1 MLMVAPSGMVKDEIR
16 RLTPIFFL
24 QRVDIHRD
32 SGVRGCGRERK
43 AHNRSEFLEETQRIE
58 SCKQRQQNLVYA
70 AALDE
75 QCQQHRAHVLEHWH
89 HSGETKTGKGLS
101 DQAEYADRR
110 KTHDHHGHFH
120 HNIVALLEEVRYQL
134 GLILQLGEDNAD
146 DQCKH
151 DNLQHFAVG
160 ERTDRVFRDDVQQG
174 FRKADRIRRSGDFGG
189 LDLRHIQTH
198 ARLDQ
203 KTDTECNGNRHHRG
217 ENVKADDLYADLA
230 ERFTVADGGGAAD
243 QRAEYQRYDQHLHQA
258 DKALTDNIK
267 NAVYQHVLHKIHI
280 SCEHVERNADDCTGD
295 QRDEDPCSQTDFLFL
310 FYFIHLFTPVC
321 RWDMYSLSASCQSGI

>member
-32 SGVRGCGRERK
+32 SGVRGCSRERK
-43 AHNRSEFLEETQRIE
+43 AHNRSKFLEETQRIE

-70 AALDE
+70 AALDD
-75 QCQQHRAHVLEHWH
+75 QRQQHRAHVLEHWH
-89 HSGETKTGKGLS
+89 HSGETKTGKGLR

-203 KTDTECNGNRHHRG
+203 QTDAECNGNRHHRG
-217 ENVKADDLYADLA
+217 ENVKPM
-230 ERFTVADGGGAAD
+230 
-243 QRAEYQRYDQHLHQA
+243 
-258 DKALTDNIK
+258 I
-267 NAVYQHVLHKIHI
+267 
-280 SCEHVERNADDCTGD
+280 
-295 QRDEDPCSQTDFLFL
+295 
-310 FYFIHLFTPVC
+310 FTPTLPSVL
-321 RWDMYSLSASCQSGI
+321 LSPMAVAPQISEQNTSGTTSICIRRIKP